1 MIKLNPNFFKLKGSF
16 LFAEVSRLVDNYK
29 EKNPDKKVIKL
40 GIGDVTEPLVPSVV
54 WNMHIAVDEMG
65 KKESFRGYPPYE
77 GYDFLREKIA
87 NFDFIS
93 RGIDVSPNEI
103 FVSSGAKE
111 DVANI
116 QELFSTDIKIGI
128 TDPVYPVYLD
138 TNVIAGRTGE
148 QIDGRYQNV
157 YYLECNQ
164 ANNFLPEIPKEPVD
178 LIYLCFPNNPTGQ
191 VATKEYLEDWVAY
204 AYENKS
210 LIIYDAAYEA
220 FIRDPDIPHSIFEI
234 PGAKEVALE
243 MRSLSKTAGFTGVRC
258 SYTIIPK
265 KLRIIDHNNIVCN
278 IHDLWLRR
286 QSTKFNGV
294 SYITQKGAEQA
305 FTKEGREQIDKVN
318 DYYLENA
325 RIISETLTA
334 IGIEHIGRK
343 NSPYLWCQTPGSYL
357 SWDFFNKLL
366 NDIQLVVTPGVGFGL
381 CGEGYIRISSF
392 NSRENVLE
400 AVSRLR
406 QLKI

>member
-1 MIKLNPNFFKLKGSF
+1 MIKLNPNFSKLKGDF

-29 EKNPDKKVIKL
+29 EQNPNKKVIKL
-40 GIGDVTEPLVPSVV
+40 GIGDVTEPLVPSVI

-65 KKESFRGYPPYE
+65 KRESFKGYPPYE
-77 GYDFLREKIA
+77 GYTFLREKIS
-87 NFDFIS
+87 NFDFVS
-93 RGIDVSPNEI
+93 RGIDISPNEI

-116 QELFSTDIKIGI
+116 QELFSNDIKIGI

-138 TNVIAGRTGE
+138 TNVIAGRTGD

-164 ANNFLPEIPKEPVD
+164 ANNFLPEIPKESID

-191 VATKEYLEDWVAY
+191 VATKEYLENWVAY

-220 FIRDPDIPHSIFEI
+220 FIRDPNIPHSIFEI

-265 KLRIIDHNNIVCN
+265 KLKVTAQNGVVHNIY
-278 IHDLWLRR
+278 DLWLRR

-294 SYITQKGAEQA
+294 SYITQKGAEQV
-305 FTKEGREQIDKVN
+305 FTKEGREQIDKIN

-325 RIISETLTA
+325 RIISEALTS
-334 IGIEHIGRK
+334 IGIEHIGKK

-400 AVSRLR
+400 AVSRLK